1 MIATNFSTA
10 ILGPCPFRYLCAVGK
25 RNIRILRHQLLD
37 RLSELPGK
45 EAHVVMR
52 DGSTHFGLVRSAT
65 ATQIEVRDVNAAWT
79 HLGRHTHVLSMA
91 DVMEVI
97 FDIVTAY

>member
-1 MIATNFSTA
+1 M
-10 ILGPCPFRYLCAVGK
+10 GK

-37 RLSELPGK
+37 RLAELPGK

-52 DGSTHFGLVRSAT
+52 DGSTHFGTVIQASA
-65 ATQIEVRDVNAAWT
+65 IRLEVRDANAAWT
-79 HLGRHTHVLSMA
+79 SRKRHTHLLSTTE
-91 DVMEVI
+91 VMEVI

>member
-1 MIATNFSTA
+1 M
-10 ILGPCPFRYLCAVGK
+10 GK

-37 RLSELPGK
+37 RLAELPGK

-52 DGSTHFGLVRSAT
+52 DGNTHFGTVLSAT
-65 ATQIEVRDVNAAWT
+65 AADITVRDANAAWT
-79 HLGRHTHVLSMA
+79 SRKRHTHRLPLA
-91 DVMEVI
+91 EVMEVI